1 MGAFFITG
9 NISPYVQSYY
19 RSLGEDISDG
29 DIYILVPGILIVFVI
44 LFPFA
49 SYYSKTLNPRL

>member
-29 DIYILVPGILIVFVI
+29 DIYILMPGILIVFVI

-49 SYYSKTLNPRL
+49 SYYS